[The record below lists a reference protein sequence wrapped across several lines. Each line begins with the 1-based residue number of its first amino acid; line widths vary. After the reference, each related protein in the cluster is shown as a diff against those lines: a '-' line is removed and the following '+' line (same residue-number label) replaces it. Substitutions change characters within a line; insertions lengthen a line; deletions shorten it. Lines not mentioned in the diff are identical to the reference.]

1 MNKIDL
7 HLHSSYSD
15 GKMAVVDLAERI
27 KQADLNYCALTD
39 HDTVDGILEL
49 NKYLK
54 NTKTINIPAVELT
67 VLYYEKEIHVLAY
80 GFEVE
85 KMSRFLSKRA
95 QIVNRQK
102 VHELKESI
110 KLFKQNGFVVSDAI
124 KVKPKQ
130 PVGLTIALDV
140 YNNPDNVDKVAGL
153 TPEEFYKVYQGLG
166 SPCYVERSGITLDWA
181 LKEIR
186 SFCQNLILA
195 HPFNL
200 VSFFVK
206 PLSLD
211 DIKKLISLG
220 LDGIEVYHPGIDNQQ
235 VNILKKFALDNNL
248 MWTGGSDFHN
258 PEKQLFPLGY
268 YVIDQRID
276 SFKLYGH
283 TQENTKI

>member
-7 HLHSSYSD
+7 HLHSSCSD
-15 GKMAVVDLAERI
+15 GRLAIIDLAELI
-27 KQADLNYCALTD
+27 KQSGLDYCALTD
-39 HDTVDGILEL
+39 HDTVDGVLEL

-67 VLYYEKEIHVLAY
+67 LLYNEREIHVLAY
-80 GFEVE
+80 GFEVG
-85 KMSRFLSKRA
+85 KMSRFLLKRA
-95 QIVNRQK
+95 QIVNREK
-102 VHELKESI
+102 RHELKESI
-110 KLFKQNGFVVSDAI
+110 KLFKRNGFIVSDAI

-130 PVGLTIALDV
+130 AVGLTIALDV
-140 YNNPDNVDKVAGL
+140 YNNPDNADKVAGL
-153 TPEEFYKVYQGLG
+153 TPEEFFKVYQAIG

-200 VSFFVK
+200 VSLFVK

-211 DIKKLISLG
+211 EIKELISLG
-220 LDGIEVYHPGIDNQQ
+220 LDGIEVYHPGINNKQ
-235 VNILKKFALDNNL
+235 VNILKKFALDNDL

-268 YVIDQRID
+268 YTIDQRIE
-276 SFKLYGH
+276 SFKLHGY
-283 TQENTKI
+283 T